1 MTETGIISSNPYD
14 AARLAGTVGFPLP
27 NTSVRITHG
36 DRVLGVDEIG
46 MIEVK
51 GPGIF
56 QGYWQM
62 PEKTSTEFRP
72 DGFFVTGDLGKQ
84 DSAGYLHIV
93 GRSKDLEIGRSSC
106 RERVCQYV

>member
-1 MTETGIISSNPYD
+1 MRISDWSSD
-14 AARLAGTVGFPLP
+14 VCSSDL
-27 NTSVRITHG
+27 RITHG

-93 GRSKDLEIGRSSC
+93 GRSKDLVITGGYNVDRKS
-106 RERVCQYV
+106 VV

>member
-1 MTETGIISSNPYD
+1 
-14 AARLAGTVGFPLP
+14 
-27 NTSVRITHG
+27 
-36 DRVLGVDEIG
+36 

-93 GRSKDLEIGRSSC
+93 GRSKDLVITGGYNVYPKEIESEIDLLAGVVESAVIGVPQDRKSKRLNSSH
-106 RERVCQYV
+106 